1 MSKVL
6 LENSKAG
13 LILVMGVK
21 VSQISFIDEILIDQ
35 DKYGH
40 HLVKNI

>member
-1 MSKVL
+1 MEPKL

-13 LILVMGVK
+13 FILVMGVK
-21 VSQISFIDEILIDQ
+21 ISQISFIDETLIDQ

-40 HLVKNI
+40 HLAKNI